1 MFAVGKSRP
10 DAEAI
15 SGIFQTPYYLAGV
28 LDTVSAAPYNFTAS
42 NLALALRVLHP
53 RPRAIIVGEAIS
65 SDDSTI
71 AVNVWEKFVGEL
83 AIENRLLIDVG
94 LTNQNVDLR
103 SLTHVPLVAAA

>member
-1 MFAVGKSRP
+1 MP
-10 DAEAI
+10 P
-15 SGIFQTPYYLAGV
+15 PYK
-28 LDTVSAAPYNFTAS
+28 FTAS

-53 RPRAIIVGEAIS
+53 RPRALLVGKAIS
-65 SDDSTI
+65 NDDSAI
-71 AVNVWEKFVGEL
+71 AVKAWKEFVGEL